1 MENLNGYTELNLYRK
16 LHSDIDYE
24 ELDGKIIIISDL
36 TGTEVH
42 GLSLWKADMG
52 GDPALST
59 TWKTNDTYFT
69 QLLRKA
75 WRGEGGLGLFI
86 KGEIPLRKKMAS
98 ALVEGTCILG
108 QCAEHKGYMV
118 IALTDRGKVAIP
130 VQHCGIFDAREVEVI
145 EEYHQGDFGDADIY
159 KAPDDEV
166 IAF

>member
-1 MENLNGYTELNLYRK
+1 MENLNNYTELNLYRK
-16 LHSDIDYE
+16 LHSNIDYK

-42 GLSLWKADMG
+42 GLTLWIADMD
-52 GDPALST
+52 GDPTLST
-59 TWKTNDTYFT
+59 TWKTNDPYFT
-69 QLLRKA
+69 QLLHKA

-86 KGEIPLRKKMAS
+86 KGDIPLKKNAAS
-98 ALVEGTCILG
+98 ELVEGTCILG
-108 QCAEHKGYMV
+108 QCAEYKGYMV

-130 VQHCGIFDAREVEVI
+130 VRHGGIFDAKDVEVI
-145 EEYHQGDFGDADIY
+145 EEYNQGDFGDADIF